1 MPFLSYTKMLS
12 GYECS
17 GPSRFDW
24 DATTNG
30 WIYKRTG
37 VNLVQLLEQEIGELC
52 GTPVELS

>member
-1 MPFLSYTKMLS
+1 MLP
-12 GYECS
+12 GYACS

-24 DATTNG
+24 DVATNG

-37 VNLVQLLEQEIGELC
+37 VNLVQLLEEEIGELC

>member
-1 MPFLSYTKMLS
+1 MLILSEDLS
-12 GYECS
+12 VYQCS

-24 DATTNG
+24 DASTDG

-37 VNLVQLLEQEIGELC
+37 ANLVQLLEKEIGELC